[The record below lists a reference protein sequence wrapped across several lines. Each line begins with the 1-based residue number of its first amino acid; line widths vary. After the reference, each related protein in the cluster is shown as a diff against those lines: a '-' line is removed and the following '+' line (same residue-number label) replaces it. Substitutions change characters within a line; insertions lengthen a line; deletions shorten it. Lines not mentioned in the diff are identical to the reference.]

1 VETSKV
7 KIGGNMSDEAKK
19 EEKSADTKTEKK
31 VEKKEKAPKE
41 VKKVNVQSVKANA
54 KTNIN
59 PSTGTRFQAGSARQ
73 LGFDIVLKGTKE
85 GKNVKEI
92 REILK
97 NTRKE
102 TGAAFN
108 MDIGYVN
115 FVVASHPDFFEVFTD
130 GSIKIL
136 KEPKPDLEAAKKLE
150 NERDEKRKKALAARE
165 ERKTKAKDEK
175 KDEKP
180 SVKKDEKK
188 DEKSEKKHEK
198 PTKKEE

>member
-1 VETSKV
+1 
-7 KIGGNMSDEAKK
+7 MSDEAKK

-59 PSTGTRFQAGSARQ
+59 PATGTRFQAGSARQ

-85 GKNVKEI
+85 GKNIKEI

-165 ERKTKAKDEK
+165 ERKTKAKEEK
-175 KDEKP
+175 KE
-180 SVKKDEKK
+180 EKK